1 MLRTILSRRAVSVT
15 EFRKNP
21 IEYVNAGNGEVL
33 AIMSRNE
40 PAFYCIPA
48 KEYGELLQL
57 VENAKGKL
65 SDDDN

>member
-1 MLRTILSRRAVSVT
+1 MLQTILSRRSVSVT

-21 IEYVNAGNGEVL
+21 IEYVNASNGEVL

-57 VENAKGKL
+57 VEDAKGKL
-65 SDDDN
+65 SEM